1 MFGFMAS
8 DSLREDFMKLLKVV
22 FVLAFATMLG
32 GTAWSQTANPGS
44 RPEILGYLNPGNNSF
59 RPMYMQPIGNPAVVS
74 VATGKIVTNFT
85 ITVSSVLPATVPI
98 ACDVFASVE
107 DVNTS
112 TFMITN
118 SISEQASVI
127 ATRNG
132 TTSAKC
138 TVTIPYSWNL
148 SNRSTDKVNLFYS
161 ILATGNSTAAGSVVL
176 RSSTQTIGVI
186 GIPINGAITTETVK
200 ATI

>member
-1 MFGFMAS
+1 MKLS
-8 DSLREDFMKLLKVV
+8 KDFMKLSKVV
-22 FVLAFATMLG
+22 LVLAFATMLG
-32 GTAWSQTANPGS
+32 GTAWSQIANPGS
-44 RPEILGYLNPGNNSF
+44 RPEILGYLNPANNSF

-85 ITVSSVLPATVPI
+85 ITVASVLPSTVPI
-98 ACDVFASVE
+98 TCGVSATVE
-107 DVNTS
+107 DVNNS
-112 TFMITN
+112 TFTITN
-118 SISEQASVI
+118 SIFEQASVI

-148 SNRSTDKVNLFYS
+148 SNRATDKVDLSYTINAFS
-161 ILATGNSTAAGSVVL
+161 NSTTAGSVVL
-176 RSSTQTIGVI
+176 RTSSQTIGAI
-186 GIPINGAITTETVK
+186 SIPVNGATTTETVN